1 MSPFDDESAALS
13 VLVAWAGGGLFWE
26 DEADNDGGGDEED
39 EDDEDD
45 DSGFLSMTIDELV
58 VVVVAGTVVVVVV
71 VVSSFSGDDDSS
83 PSGFEGDG
91 DGDEDE
97 DDSVAPDST
106 SIGTIS
112 VSDVIRS
119 YLMTN
124 FVNRLH
130 KLVSRYTWNT
140 LRLITKEA
148 RQEIYIYIERS
159 VDQD

>member
-1 MSPFDDESAALS
+1 
-13 VLVAWAGGGLFWE
+13 
-26 DEADNDGGGDEED
+26 
-39 EDDEDD
+39 
-45 DSGFLSMTIDELV
+45 MTIDELV

-83 PSGFEGDG
+83 PSGLDGDG

-130 KLVSRYTWNT
+130 KLVSRYT
-140 LRLITKEA
+140 
-148 RQEIYIYIERS
+148 
-159 VDQD
+159 